1 MSESVSIRS
10 AALFDAKRLLEIY
23 AHYVSETAVSFE
35 YDVPSLSEFEARMR
49 NTLKN
54 YPYLVIEVNGRIAGY
69 AYAGP
74 FVGRQAYDRSCELS
88 IYLDRTACKHGLGR
102 RLYEAMESEL
112 KKRGFLNLYA
122 CIAYPESEDEF
133 LTRNSAD
140 FHAHMG
146 FSEVG
151 RFHKCGHK
159 FGRWYDMIWMEK
171 IIGDHTGDGIENQ
184 TKVDL

>member
-1 MSESVSIRS
+1 MSESVAIRS
-10 AALFDAKRLLEIY
+10 AALSDAKRLLEIY
-23 AHYVSETAVSFE
+23 AYYVRETAVSFE
-35 YDVPSLSEFEARMR
+35 YDVPSLSEFETRMR

-122 CIAYPESEDEF
+122 SIAYPESEDEF

-171 IIGDHTGDGIENQ
+171 IIGDHTGDCIENQ
-184 TKVDL
+184 TKFDL